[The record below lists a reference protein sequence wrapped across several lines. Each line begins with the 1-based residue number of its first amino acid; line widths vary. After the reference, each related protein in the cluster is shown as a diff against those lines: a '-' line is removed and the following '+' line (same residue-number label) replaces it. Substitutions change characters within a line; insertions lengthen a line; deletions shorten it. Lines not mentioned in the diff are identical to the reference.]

1 MAIFKNL
8 DDDIKCPK
16 CGWTGTSAIGGVADC
31 PLGHGLF
38 PYEGQSELDA
48 AVQETKAA
56 VDKSTEAL
64 NRLTFDTI
72 LGMMLK

>member
-16 CGWTGTSAIGGVADC
+16 CGWTGTSAIGGQADC

-48 AVQETKAA
+48 VLKQTT
-56 VDKSTEAL
+56 DAL
-64 NRLTFDTI
+64 ARLADEVRRVR
-72 LGMMLK
+72 

>member
-16 CGWTGTSAIGGVADC
+16 CGWTGTSAIGGQASC

-38 PYEGQSELDA
+38 PYEGQSELDTE
-48 AVQETKAA
+48 VSETIE
-56 VDKSTEAL
+56 SLE
-64 NRLTFDTI
+64 RLTDALTGVI
-72 LGMMLK
+72 LQ